1 MWLGC
6 KVDGRLDVFASF
18 SHLSNCLQAMGW
30 LATSSFAIPLQ
41 YHFVCFNL
49 AMLLN
54 VFLGGCVCV
63 LRFRGVLDREVLVSS
78 TSNEL
83 LHRFGTWD
91 ASALKDWGDS
101 TGFNRVSTA

>member
-1 MWLGC
+1 MLESNGMVGNFKFC
-6 KVDGRLDVFASF
+6 NPTEVSF
-18 SHLSNCLQAMGW
+18 CLFQ
-30 LATSSFAIPLQ
+30 SC
-41 YHFVCFNL
+41 HVVEC
-49 AMLLN
+49 
-54 VFLGGCVCV
+54 FLGGCVCV